1 MAKEKLKMAR
11 GCGAEWVSHE
21 LVITLPHEDI
31 VVLNESAG
39 IIVEAACCGKDP
51 VRALCSK
58 YNVSA
63 HRAELES
70 NRLIRRLQT
79 LGVFRASYACCKFDP
94 HVSRRLFVVGMA
106 AFGVSLLPSGTA
118 LGEESAETAMKVYS
132 GSPLGEWGGSSEKVW
147 VDSLGIESFIPAE
160 LSSVAPYGP
169 YARAMLESI
178 GTIPIANVTARGMH
192 ASADGATQVQAA
204 AIADSVE
211 SPSSINQ
218 VLVTEEKPSLIL
230 DVGDSL
236 GRLCDNAALG
246 VESGEQQVPVVHMM
260 AGIQEVP
267 QAFRAL
273 ADLLDVPYANELA
286 DYTAQILVTF
296 AQGREQLSGETMKRI
311 YYGQGIDGLSTRFAG
326 TLLDDICA
334 MVGVENIASPLSLE
348 ESSQVDPSWIED
360 QKPDLVIISSPGF
373 NTDNEARELI
383 RSIWLEHPFSGV
395 AHVVPCEPF
404 SWLDGSPLTMQ
415 TLGALWLANLAYPD
429 IYNYDMADVVVD
441 YFDRF
446 FHFAVDREEAIDLL
460 NMGNI

>member
-1 MAKEKLKMAR
+1 
-11 GCGAEWVSHE
+11 
-21 LVITLPHEDI
+21 
-31 VVLNESAG
+31 
-39 IIVEAACCGKDP
+39 
-51 VRALCSK
+51 
-58 YNVSA
+58 
-63 HRAELES
+63 
-70 NRLIRRLQT
+70 
-79 LGVFRASYACCKFDP
+79 
-94 HVSRRLFVVGMA
+94 
-106 AFGVSLLPSGTA
+106 
-118 LGEESAETAMKVYS
+118 
-132 GSPLGEWGGSSEKVW
+132 
-147 VDSLGIESFIPAE
+147 
-160 LSSVAPYGP
+160 
-169 YARAMLESI
+169 
-178 GTIPIANVTARGMH
+178 MH